1 MAAKTLD
8 HLQIMKKQGEKIAM
22 LTAYDASFAKI
33 LDNAGVDV
41 LLVGDTLG
49 MVVQGLFTTIPVT
62 LQDIVYHTR
71 CVARGNRDALL
82 MADLPFLTYAT
93 PQQAMISAG
102 QLMQAGAA
110 IIKLEG
116 GDIFAETIRLI
127 TQQGIPVCAHL
138 GLTPQSIHS
147 LGGFKVQGKYPK
159 QAQQI
164 RKDALL
170 LQEAG
175 ARMLILECIPYV
187 LAQEI
192 TESLTIPVLGIGA
205 GPYCDGQVLVT
216 YDLLGLTE
224 GKPYTFVKN
233 FLLNEHGGIPVAVK
247 SYVDQV
253 KKGVFPGL
261 EHSFS

>member
-1 MAAKTLD
+1 MAAITLD
-8 HLQIMKKQGEKIAM
+8 HLQTMKKQDEKITM
-22 LTAYDASFAKI
+22 LTAYDASLAKI
-33 LDNAGVDV
+33 LDGAGVDV

-49 MVVQGLFTTIPVT
+49 MVFQGLPTTIPVT
-62 LQDIVYHTR
+62 LQDMVYHTR
-71 CVARGNRDALL
+71 CVARGNQNALL

-110 IIKLEG
+110 MVKLEG
-116 GDIFAETIRLI
+116 GEIFAETIRSI

-138 GLTPQSIHS
+138 GLTPQSVHS

-164 RKDALL
+164 RSDALL

-175 ARMLILECIPYV
+175 ARMLILECIPYA

-192 TESLTIPVLGIGA
+192 TQSLTIPVVGIGA
-205 GPYCDGQVLVT
+205 GPYCNGQVLVT

-233 FLLNEHGGIPVAVK
+233 FLLDEQGGVPAAIK
-247 SYVDQV
+247 NYVDQV
-253 KKGVFPGL
+253 KKGSFPGL

>member
-1 MAAKTLD
+1 MTATTLD
-8 HLQIMKKQGEKIAM
+8 HLQTMKKQDEKIAM
-22 LTAYDASFAKI
+22 LTAYDASLAKI
-33 LDNAGVDV
+33 LDSAGVDV

-49 MVVQGLFTTIPVT
+49 MVCQGLSTTIPVT
-62 LQDIVYHTR
+62 LEDMVYHTR
-71 CVARGNRDALL
+71 CVARGNQKALL
-82 MADLPFLTYAT
+82 MVDLPFLTYAT
-93 PQQAMISAG
+93 PQQAMTNAG

-110 IIKLEG
+110 IVKLEG
-116 GDIFAETIRLI
+116 GEVFAETIRSI

-138 GLTPQSIHS
+138 GLTPQSVHS

-164 RKDALL
+164 RSDALL

-175 ARMLILECIPYV
+175 ARMLILECIPYA

-192 TESLTIPVLGIGA
+192 TQSLSIPVIGIGA

-233 FLLNEHGGIPVAVK
+233 FLLDEPGGIPAAIK
-247 SYVDQV
+247 NYVDQV
-253 KKGVFPGL
+253 KKGIFPGL